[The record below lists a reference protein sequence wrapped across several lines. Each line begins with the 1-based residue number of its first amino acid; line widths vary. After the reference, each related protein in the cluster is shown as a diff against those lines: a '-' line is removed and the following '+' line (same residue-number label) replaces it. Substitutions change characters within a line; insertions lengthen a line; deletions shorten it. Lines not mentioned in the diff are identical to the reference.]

1 MSGILD
7 QMLRSKQFIPATAEE
22 YIALQLAKGL
32 RDEPSVK
39 RYVHYLAQHKTEH
52 LLQVFHKARQE
63 PDPALAFHS
72 SLTATDI

>member
-7 QMLRSKQFIPATAEE
+7 QIMSSKRFAPASVEE

-32 RDEPSVK
+32 KDEPAVA
-39 RYVHYLAQHKTEH
+39 RYIHYVAHHPLEDLLGLFHKT
-52 LLQVFHKARQE
+52 KQE
-63 PDPALAFHS
+63 PDPAHAFHS